1 MHSLG
6 GERERV
12 HRRKYWSREEAA
24 ADIADYIEGF
34 YNRRRRRSHLGGVS
48 PLEYE
53 SCANLS

>member
-6 GERERV
+6 GERDRV

-34 YNRRRRRSHLGGVS
+34 SYNRRRRRSPLGASEPTGVRI
-48 PLEYE
+48 L
-53 SCANLS
+53 C